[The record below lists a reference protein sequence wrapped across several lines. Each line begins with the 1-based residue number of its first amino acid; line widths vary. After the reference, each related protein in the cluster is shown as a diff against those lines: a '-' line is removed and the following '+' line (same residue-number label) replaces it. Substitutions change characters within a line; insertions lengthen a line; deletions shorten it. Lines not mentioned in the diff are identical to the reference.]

1 MAVRAIPEGYEGVTP
16 YLIVHDGAS
25 ALEFYAKGFGAEEL
39 MRMPTPEGRI
49 AHAEMRLGKAIFMVA
64 DESPDFLAQSPK
76 TLKGTPIGLVVYVE
90 DVDALFARAVAA
102 GATVIRPLA
111 DQFYGDRSGTVEDPF
126 GHKWTLSTHT
136 EDLSPEEM
144 ADRAKAAGY

>member
-16 YLIVHDGAS
+16 YLIVHDGAA
-25 ALEFYAKGFGAEEL
+25 ALDFYAKGLGAEEL

-49 AHAEMRLGKAIFMVA
+49 AHAELRIGRAMFMVA
-64 DESPDFLAQSPK
+64 DESPDFLAHSPK
-76 TLKGTPIGLVVYVE
+76 TLKGTPIGLVLYVE

-102 GATVIRPLA
+102 GATVLRPLA

-136 EDLSPEEM
+136 EDLTPEEM
-144 ADRAKAAGY
+144 AARAKAAGY

>member
-16 YLIVHDGAS
+16 YLIVHDGAA
-25 ALEFYAKGFGAEEL
+25 ALDFYTKGLGAEEL

-64 DESPDFLAQSPK
+64 DESPDFLAHSPR
-76 TLKGTPIGLVVYVE
+76 TLKGTPVGLVVYVE
-90 DVDALFARAVAA
+90 DVDSLFNRAVAS
-102 GATVIRPLA
+102 GAKVERPLS

-126 GHKWTLSTHT
+126 GHKWTLSTHM
-136 EDLSPEEM
+136 EDLTPDEM
-144 ADRAKAAGY
+144 EARAKAAGY

>member
-16 YLIVHDGAS
+16 YLIVHDGAA
-25 ALEFYAKGFGAEEL
+25 ALDFYAKGLGAEEL
-39 MRMPTPEGRI
+39 MRMPTSEGRI
-49 AHAEMRLGKAIFMVA
+49 AHAELRIGRAMFMVA
-64 DESPDFLAQSPK
+64 DESPDFLAHSPK
-76 TLKGTPIGLVVYVE
+76 TLKGTPIGLVLYVE

-102 GATVIRPLA
+102 GATVLRPLA

-136 EDLSPEEM
+136 EDLTPEEM
-144 ADRAKAAGY
+144 AARAKAAGY